1 MPNPAPGFA
10 KRPDHTVA
18 IHTAQGTLVV
28 ELDSVSPRIA
38 KSTSVLA
45 LEEASYPTVYY
56 IPLADLNTDVIVA
69 SDTETYC
76 PFKGHASYY
85 HIQTATGLLEDAVWS
100 YRDPYD
106 ECQQIKDYVAFYPNK
121 VNITFIDQRP

>member
-28 ELDSVSPRIA
+28 ELDTVSPRIA

-69 SDTETYC
+69 SAKAYLSAVN
-76 PFKGHASYY
+76 KMLV
-85 HIQTATGLLEDAVWS
+85 ATGKYTVE
-100 YRDPYD
+100 
-106 ECQQIKDYVAFYPNK
+106 E
-121 VNITFIDQRP
+121 